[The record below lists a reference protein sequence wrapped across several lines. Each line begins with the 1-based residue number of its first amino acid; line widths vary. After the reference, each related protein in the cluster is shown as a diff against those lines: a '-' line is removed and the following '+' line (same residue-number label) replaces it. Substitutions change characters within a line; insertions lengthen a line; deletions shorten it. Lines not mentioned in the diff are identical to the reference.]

1 MDFSTDA
8 DIEQLREEA
17 RNFFTA
23 YVTADVLDRVRRTGT
38 VHDPTLHAALAARG
52 WLTAIWPREEGGLGW
67 DAMRMA
73 PIYEEA
79 GLADAPL
86 EGTMTT
92 LLVAETLRHT
102 ASDPLRARVLPEV
115 RAGRTLMCLGLT
127 EPDSGSDVAAAST
140 RAVRDGDAW
149 VINGQKMFT
158 TLAHIADFVLLLT
171 RTDVDAPKHKGLTV
185 FLVPMDSEG
194 IEITPVE
201 TLGGERT
208 NITFYNDVRV
218 QDSWRVGEVN
228 GGWAV
233 ISTAL
238 SFERGVFGAPTA
250 RCARLLDAATQW
262 AAATAVNGVRQL
274 DDRDVRR
281 RLAYIAIENE
291 VGRLLAL
298 RTVWT
303 HAGGRVPLVEGAMAK
318 LFSTERMQR
327 IVRDLMDLTAPD
339 GLRSSGER
347 FAVAD
352 GDLERAYRHAP
363 VETIYGG
370 TSEIQRDIIA
380 SRRLGVGRRLSE
392 RRPGI
397 E

>member
-1 MDFSTDA
+1 MDFATDP
-8 DIEQLREEA
+8 DIEVLREEA
-17 RNFFTA
+17 RTFFA
-23 YVTADVLDRVRRTGT
+23 HHVTPEVLDRVRRTGT
-38 VHDPTLHAALAARG
+38 VHDPALHAALAARG
-52 WLTAIWPREEGGLGW
+52 WLTAFWSQPEGGLGW

-102 ASDPLRARVLPEV
+102 ASESLRARVLPDV
-115 RAGRTLMCLGLT
+115 RAGRVLMCLGLS
-127 EPDSGSDVAAAST
+127 ESESGSDVAAAST
-140 RAVRDGDAW
+140 RAVRDGQGW
-149 VINGQKMFT
+149 VVNGQKMFT
-158 TLAHIADFVLLLT
+158 TLAHIADYVLLLT
-171 RTDVDAPKHKGLTV
+171 RTDVHAPKHSGLTV
-185 FLVPMDSEG
+185 FLVPMTSEG
-194 IEITPVE
+194 IEITALE

-218 QDSWRVGEVN
+218 DDFWRVGEVN
-228 GGWAV
+228 GGWPV
-233 ISTAL
+233 IGATL

-250 RCARLLDAATQW
+250 RCARLLDAAIQW
-262 AAATAVNGVRQL
+262 AAGFSLEGTRQL

-303 HAGGRVPLVEGAMAK
+303 HAMGRTPLVEGAMAK
-318 LFSTERMQR
+318 LFATERMQR
-327 IVRDLMDLTAPD
+327 IVRDLMDMTAPQ
-339 GLRSSGER
+339 GLRAAGQR
-347 FAVAD
+347 LAVAD

-380 SRRLGVGRRLSE
+380 SRRLGVGRRL
-392 RRPGI
+392 
-397 E
+397 